1 MSLPP
6 SSAPTAT
13 GWSDSC
19 RAGFA
24 PAEEWRLRT
33 AHGISSLREQ
43 RHQSFL
49 VSLTIRTWTGRDSA
63 RSPET
68 FREPRSRDTSR
79 ARCGRPCPS
88 APLVSRLPLGIV
100 GGAAATAWLP
110 VPSRRL
116 AASDEGGAAE
126 TWTARSK
133 ASCCWPCQ
141 CVGADDGGQ
150 AGGLYLVRARRLHRR
165 RQRGHRGGDHG
176 GRAPPGLPGHHAA
189 RPRRCRCRI
198 VSGKGGNGIDA
209 DARAG
214 GGERCAAA
222 FNRLHGLE
230 TATLRLFRVRTR
242 QAPRSRYSDVVSH
255 FTPAL
260 LAGRAGTIRAC
271 RHRSTRSC
279 WWSTASIYARLLATC
294 GVEHP

>member
-1 MSLPP
+1 MTILL
-6 SSAPTAT
+6 
-13 GWSDSC
+13 
-19 RAGFA
+19 
-24 PAEEWRLRT
+24 WRE
-33 AHGISSLREQ
+33 ALREQ

-110 VPSRRL
+110 VLSRRL

-150 AGGLYLVRARRLHRR
+150 AVVSTLFERGAFTAGDSAATAAAITGAARRRDFRDITQHGRGVAVAGSSRAR
-165 RQRGHRGGDHG
+165 
-176 GRAPPGLPGHHAA
+176 
-189 RPRRCRCRI
+189 
-198 VSGKGGNGIDA
+198 GGNGIDA

-214 GGERCAAA
+214 GGALRGGVQPAPRARDGDPAPVPCSDAAGA
-222 FNRLHGLE
+222 ALQVLGRRLALHAGVAGRPGGHDPRLSPPVHQIMLVVNGIH
-230 TATLRLFRVRTR
+230 LRAVTGDVRRRASVRTGE
-242 QAPRSRYSDVVSH
+242 PSPKRYVQ
-255 FTPAL
+255 
-260 LAGRAGTIRAC
+260 
-271 RHRSTRSC
+271 
-279 WWSTASIYARLLATC
+279 
-294 GVEHP
+294 